1 MIELSNTMGKL
12 EQMEARIYSVVE
24 NQWDTTCLKF
34 SKMIRET
41 MKQKDTYVKA
51 AFSLNMDESYLT
63 SWKYRGN
70 LVGASG
76 RWASRV
82 ACSGSDPLGS
92 WSWLDI
98 RSKQGRLIRV
108 ISVYRVSHDSL
119 AQAGETN
126 SCKQQV

>member
-12 EQMEARIYSVVE
+12 EQMEARVYSVVE
-24 NQWDTTCLKF
+24 NQWDTTCPKF
-34 SKMIRET
+34 CKMIRET

-63 SWKYRGN
+63 SWKHRGN

-82 ACSGSDPLGS
+82 SCSGSDPLGG
-92 WSWLDI
+92 WSWLDMW
-98 RSKQGRLIRV
+98 SK
-108 ISVYRVSHDSL
+108 
-119 AQAGETN
+119 
-126 SCKQQV
+126 

>member
-41 MKQKDTYVKA
+41 MKQKDKYIKDS
-51 AFSLNMDESYLT
+51 FSSNMDESYLT
-63 SWKYRGN
+63 SWKPGGT

-76 RWASRV
+76 RWVYRV
-82 ACSGSDPLGS
+82 VCSGSYP
-92 WSWLDI
+92 
-98 RSKQGRLIRV
+98 
-108 ISVYRVSHDSL
+108 
-119 AQAGETN
+119 
-126 SCKQQV
+126 